1 MKKILLI
8 AFLTNFFLTNA
19 QTFDTMYIRGKTST
33 FCAEEHFSFKF
44 DKIVFTKKDFFNGN
58 ETYGYSKVSESNY
71 DNNGYY
77 YEIRSADFVL
87 NEYGVD
93 EYKKYI
99 NYSHKLLYEKRGGEL
114 IYIFEYNSNNSI
126 DKNNSG
132 IDKGKYYFTKKGY
145 EIYCK

>member
-1 MKKILLI
+1 MKKIFLI
-8 AFLTNFFLTNA
+8 AFLTNCFFSNA

-33 FCAEEHFSFKF
+33 FCAEEYFSFKF
-44 DKIVFTKKDFFNGN
+44 DKLVFTKIDSFNGN
-58 ETYGYSKVSESNY
+58 ETYGYSKVSETNY

-99 NYSHKLLYEKRGGEL
+99 NYSHKLLYEKRGGQL
-114 IYIFEYNSNNSI
+114 LYIFEYNSNNGI